1 MASYN
6 PRNFNLDQF
15 MNNLYQLPN
24 LDTQFKFLGDQFEC
38 TNVRERATEGIHP
51 CCNCP
56 SPTSTRRPG
65 CTANQWDLQES
76 RSIHQSGL
84 LHGEINHFKEW
95 WLKMK
100 TWLNINQPT
109 IPPKF
114 YDTVHSSGTL
124 PYETKGRN
132 VLRSKAWE
140 RTNLHL
146 VWAWSRHSETVPS
159 NSKTRLG

>member
-15 MNNLYQLPN
+15 MNDLYQLPN
-24 LDTQFKFLGDQFEC
+24 LDIQFKFLGDQFEC

-132 VLRSKAWE
+132 VLRSKA
-140 RTNLHL
+140 
-146 VWAWSRHSETVPS
+146 
-159 NSKTRLG
+159 